1 MLRIAYAIED
11 DRYPGLRDYYYELPQ
26 DIEKALSEDV
36 ELVAVPDLYNNDWT
50 RALIPI
56 YNGAE
61 VRGEGCAEEDW
72 YFEKIARR
80 PAGRLRSS
88 TGRCGR
94 PCRLSPASFDNLP
107 TPKTCRGGR

>member
-26 DIEKALSEDV
+26 DIEKALDEDV
-36 ELVAVPDLYNNDWT
+36 ELVPVPDLYNNDWT
-50 RALIPI
+50 RTLIPI

-72 YFEKIARR
+72 YFEKIAKATRR
-80 PAGRLRSS
+80 QVTKLDRKVWA
-88 TGRCGR
+88 
-94 PCRLSPASFDNLP
+94 AMQALP
-107 TPKTCRGGR
+107 GVVR